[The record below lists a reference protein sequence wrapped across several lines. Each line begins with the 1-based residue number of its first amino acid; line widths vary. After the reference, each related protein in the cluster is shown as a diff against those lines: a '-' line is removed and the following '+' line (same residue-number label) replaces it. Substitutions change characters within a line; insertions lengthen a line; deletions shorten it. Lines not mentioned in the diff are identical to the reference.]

1 MRDVLK
7 EVGKYFLDIS
17 KIVFAVAVIAP
28 LVKESA
34 LNWYGRGGA
43 MGLFAI
49 GVLITYQG
57 VKNGS
62 D

>member
-1 MRDVLK
+1 MNDLLK

-28 LVKESA
+28 LVKENSFS
-34 LNWYGRGGA
+34 WYG
-43 MGLFAI
+43 AI
-49 GVLITYQG
+49 GVVILFGAGVYITYQG